1 MPSVQE
7 FADRWKLSNVR
18 VQQLRDAGMPL
29 DSFEAA
35 EAWRM
40 KQKGGLKH
48 MTNKLVA
55 DATNGEASP
64 TVATGSD
71 VADMDDFSTEL
82 ETQRLD
88 VRIARRRYHQALRE
102 NSKDAPKYYTSMNKA
117 IEQLFKTRDKLL
129 AHRLATGNLIN
140 AQTALD
146 SMKKVLSIITQRW
159 EANEIKMAMAAN
171 PDDKAKALKALRD
184 GWQAI
189 LAETYGAGNAACLS
203 MFGKPLA
210 DGNASTPLDLSEID
224 AEAAGDGDEGAEP
237 DLDEPEAPKP
247 V

>member
-40 KQKGGLKH
+40 QQKGGLKH
-48 MTNKLVA
+48 MTNKLVTEA
-55 DATNGEASP
+55 SKGEAS
-64 TVATGSD
+64 TGKVTGSD
-71 VADMDDFSTEL
+71 VEDMDDFSTEL

-88 VRIARRRYHQALRE
+88 VKIARKRYHKALLE
-102 NSKDAPKYYTSMNKA
+102 NSKDAPKHYTSLNKA
-117 IEQLFKTRDKLL
+117 IDQLFKTRDKLL

-171 PDDKAKALKALRD
+171 PDDKAKALKALRE
-184 GWQAI
+184 GWQVI
-189 LAETYGAGNAACLS
+189 LAETYGAGNAACES
-203 MFGKPLA
+203 MFGKPLT

-224 AEAAGDGDEGAEP
+224 ADSLEGGDTDDVTDTDSQEP
-237 DLDEPEAPKP
+237 QQP